1 MVQKLYETD
10 YCCGICP
17 SRLSKHVNVDE
28 GRSSLEAEVCDI
40 PIIQRHPDS
49 DQHVTSSITV
59 NCPSMRDVLTK
70 ALENYYQDPD
80 TLTAENWTFN
90 ASFQPLVHCWK
101 ILIEIHESIQALL
114 SDGDDAD
121 EVTAR
126 KKASNNL
133 IDFLN
138 PLLESSIITLDET
151 LGTGR
156 VRHENLWQIFPPG
169 ELVVTK
175 FFGVETLCRVSRK
188 HSLSSDSS
196 NMWVMCEYVDWNGQ
210 MTGMKETW
218 VTIKHFKGRHKVRNL
233 SVYPLSMAADREGI
247 KARMLARGKRWEG
260 LRGYR
265 YQQYKGHKIAF
276 KVGEEDVQL
285 SMSGRVVIDPYA
297 YYHSENKP
305 VPEVASLEN
314 EEEVAKESPVEEE
327 SSGSKDEMAATIV
340 NLQTS
345 DRVDDSILPELSD
358 EHLLLTTPWLIGFD
372 IKAKD

>member
-1 MVQKLYETD
+1 MSAPSTRSATPCGSEPDEIVDDSGVQVFENEVSQPSSLSSSADEGLVPETPSEPDNSVVAQKLYETD
-10 YCCGICP
+10 CCCGSCP

-28 GRSSLEAEVCDI
+28 ERSSLEAEVSNI

-49 DQHVTSSITV
+49 DQHVTNSITV
-59 NCPSMRDVLTK
+59 NCPSMRDVLAK

-90 ASFQPLVHCWK
+90 ASFQPLVHRWK
-101 ILIEIHESIQALL
+101 ILNETHESIQALL

-138 PLLESSIITLDET
+138 PLLESSITTLDET

-218 VTIKHFKGRHKVRNL
+218 VTINHFKGRQKVRNL
-233 SVYPLSMAADREGI
+233 SVYPLSMAANPEGI

-276 KVGEEDVQL
+276 KVGEEEDVQL
-285 SMSGRVVIDPYA
+285 SLCV
-297 YYHSENKP
+297 P
-305 VPEVASLEN
+305 VLWDNSLT
-314 EEEVAKESPVEEE
+314 
-327 SSGSKDEMAATIV
+327 DWTI
-340 NLQTS
+340 LY
-345 DRVDDSILPELSD
+345 
-358 EHLLLTTPWLIGFD
+358 
-372 IKAKD
+372 